1 MLARRC
7 LADQIDVPQAVSNQ
21 PRGTITMHESMN
33 KVAQVTLAFWIMKI
47 CATTL
52 GETGGD
58 LLSMTLSFGYAV
70 STVVFFGIFLVTLI
84 AQVSSRSYH
93 PLTYWAVIISTTTA
107 GTTMSDYLDRTAGLG
122 YIGGSLLLVAI
133 LISILG
139 VWRFALGSLSVDK
152 IDNPGAE
159 MFYWVTI
166 LFSNTLGTA
175 LGDFL
180 ADATGLGL
188 GYEGGALVIF
198 AVLAVIAAAYFVTR
212 VSRTLL
218 FWLAFI
224 LTRPLGATLGDI
236 LTKTH
241 EQGGLDLGTIGSSTV
256 LGIFLVGC
264 ILLAARNRPQRKL
277 QQIPDLR
284 SG

>member
-1 MLARRC
+1 
-7 LADQIDVPQAVSNQ
+7 
-21 PRGTITMHESMN
+21 MHDGVN

-58 LLSMTLSFGYAV
+58 LLSMTLNLGYAA
-70 STVVFFGIFLVTLI
+70 STAIFFGVFLVTLL
-84 AQVSSRSYH
+84 AQVSSRAFH
-93 PLTYWAVIISTTTA
+93 PLAYWAVIIATTTA

-122 YIGGSLLLVAI
+122 YIGGSLLLVVI
-133 LISILG
+133 LISMLAI
-139 VWRFALGSLSVDK
+139 WRATLGSVAVSQ
-152 IDNPGAE
+152 IDNPQAE
-159 MFYWVTI
+159 IFYWITI

-180 ADATGLGL
+180 ADETGLGL
-188 GYEGGALVIF
+188 GYEGGALVILG
-198 AVLAVIAAAYFVTR
+198 VLAVIAAAYYF
-212 VSRTLL
+212 SRASHTLL

-241 EQGGLDLGTIGSSTV
+241 AQGGLDLGTIGSSIV
-256 LGIFLVGC
+256 
-264 ILLAARNRPQRKL
+264 LAAFLLGCGILMAR
-277 QQIPDLR
+277 QQPATARDALENEV
-284 SG
+284 

>member
-1 MLARRC
+1 
-7 LADQIDVPQAVSNQ
+7 
-21 PRGTITMHESMN
+21 MHESMN
-33 KVAQVTLAFWIMKI
+33 KVAQVTLAFWVMKI

-58 LLSMTLSFGYAV
+58 LLSMTLNLGYAV
-70 STVVFFGIFLVTLI
+70 STAVFFGIFLITLI
-84 AQVSSRSYH
+84 AQVTSRSYH
-93 PLTYWAVIISTTTA
+93 PLMYWAVIISTTTA

-139 VWRFALGSLSVDK
+139 VWRLALGSLSVDR
-152 IDNPGAE
+152 IDNPRAE
-159 MFYWVTI
+159 TFYWVTI

-180 ADATGLGL
+180 ADGTGLGL
-188 GYEGGALVIF
+188 GYEGGALVIG
-198 AVLAVIAAAYFVTR
+198 AVLAVIAAAYFLTS

-236 LTKTH
+236 LTKTR
-241 EQGGLDLGTIGSSTV
+241 EQGGLDLGTIGSSIA
-256 LGIFLVGC
+256 LGIFLVAC
-264 ILLAARNRPQRKL
+264 IYFMTRNRSQGKL
-277 QQIPDLR
+277 QQISDAQYQ
-284 SG
+284 SGGG

>member
-1 MLARRC
+1 
-7 LADQIDVPQAVSNQ
+7 
-21 PRGTITMHESMN
+21 MHESMN
-33 KVAQVTLAFWIMKI
+33 KVAQVTLAFWVMKI

-58 LLSMTLSFGYAV
+58 LLSMTLNLGYAV
-70 STVVFFGIFLVTLI
+70 STAVFFAIFLITLI
-84 AQVSSRSYH
+84 AQVTSKSYH
-93 PLTYWAVIISTTTA
+93 PLAYWAVIISTTTA

-122 YIGGSLLLVAI
+122 YVGGSLLLVAI

-139 VWRFALGSLSVDK
+139 AWRLALGSLSVSK
-152 IDNPGAE
+152 IDNPTAE
-159 MFYWVTI
+159 MFYWITI

-180 ADATGLGL
+180 ADKTGLDL
-188 GYEGGALVIF
+188 GYEGGALVII
-198 AVLAVIAAAYFVTR
+198 AVLAIIAASYLFTR
-212 VSRTLL
+212 MSRTLL

-241 EQGGLDLGTIGSSTV
+241 EQGGLDLGTIGSSVV
-256 LGIFLVGC
+256 LGVFLVTC
-264 ILLAARNRPQRKL
+264 IFFAGRNRPLEKV
-277 QQIPDLR
+277 QQI
-284 SG
+284 SGSFESSVG

>member
-1 MLARRC
+1 
-7 LADQIDVPQAVSNQ
+7 
-21 PRGTITMHESMN
+21 MHESMN
-33 KVAQVTLAFWIMKI
+33 KVAQVTLAFWVMKI

-58 LLSMTLSFGYAV
+58 LLSMTLNLGYAV
-70 STVVFFGIFLVTLI
+70 STAVFFAIFLITLI
-84 AQVSSRSYH
+84 AQVTSKSYH
-93 PLTYWAVIISTTTA
+93 PLMYWAVIISTTTA

-122 YIGGSLLLVAI
+122 YVGGSLLLVAI

-139 VWRFALGSLSVDK
+139 AWRLALGSLSVGK
-152 IDNPGAE
+152 IDNPRAE

-180 ADATGLGL
+180 ADRTGLDL
-188 GYEGGALVIF
+188 GYEGGALVII
-198 AVLAVIAAAYFVTR
+198 AVLAIIAASCLFTST
-212 VSRTLL
+212 SRTLL

-241 EQGGLDLGTIGSSTV
+241 EQGGLDLGTIGSSIV
-256 LGIFLVGC
+256 LGVFLIACIFLAG
-264 ILLAARNRPQRKL
+264 RNRSQEKV
-277 QQIPDLR
+277 QQI
-284 SG
+284 SGTFESSVG

>member
-1 MLARRC
+1 
-7 LADQIDVPQAVSNQ
+7 
-21 PRGTITMHESMN
+21 MHESMN
-33 KVAQVTLAFWIMKI
+33 KVAQVTLAFWVMKI

-58 LLSMTLSFGYAV
+58 LLSMTLNLGYAV
-70 STVVFFGIFLVTLI
+70 STAVFFAIFLITLI
-84 AQVSSRSYH
+84 AQVTSKSYH
-93 PLTYWAVIISTTTA
+93 PLMYWAVIISTTTA

-122 YIGGSLLLVAI
+122 YVGGSLLLVAI

-139 VWRFALGSLSVDK
+139 AWRLALGSLSVGK
-152 IDNPGAE
+152 IDNPRAE
-159 MFYWVTI
+159 MFYWIAI

-180 ADATGLGL
+180 ADKTGLDL
-188 GYEGGALVIF
+188 GYEGGALVII
-198 AVLAVIAAAYFVTR
+198 AVLAVIAAAYLFTSM
-212 VSRTLL
+212 SRTLL

-241 EQGGLDLGTIGSSTV
+241 EQGGLDLGTIGSSIV
-256 LGIFLVGC
+256 LGVFLVACIFLAG
-264 ILLAARNRPQRKL
+264 RNRSPEKVE
-277 QQIPDLR
+277 QI
-284 SG
+284 SGSFESSVG

>member
-1 MLARRC
+1 LDNHLLHRGIC
-7 LADQIDVPQAVSNQ
+7 PQQ
-21 PRGTITMHESMN
+21 QEIPMHDSVN

-58 LLSMTLSFGYAV
+58 LLSMTLNLGYAA
-70 STVVFFGIFLVTLI
+70 STAIFFGVFLVTLA
-84 AQVSSRSYH
+84 AQVSSRAFH
-93 PLTYWAVIISTTTA
+93 PLAYWAVIIATTTA

-122 YIGGSLLLVAI
+122 YIGGSLVLASI
-133 LISILG
+133 LIAMLAL
-139 VWRFALGSLSVDK
+139 WRATLGSVAVAM
-152 IDNPGAE
+152 IDNPKAE
-159 MFYWVTI
+159 IFYWLTI

-180 ADATGLGL
+180 ADGTGLGL
-188 GYEGGALVIF
+188 GYEAGALVIMG
-198 AVLAVIAAAYFVTR
+198 VLAVIGAAYFFSR
-212 VSRTLL
+212 VSHTLL

-241 EQGGLDLGTIGSSTV
+241 AQGGLDLGTIGSSIV
-256 LGIFLVGC
+256 LGFFLLGC
-264 ILLAARNRPQRKL
+264 GMLMTRSARENTVPAKADQR
-277 QQIPDLR
+277 
-284 SG
+284 

>member
-1 MLARRC
+1 
-7 LADQIDVPQAVSNQ
+7 
-21 PRGTITMHESMN
+21 MHESMN

-58 LLSMTLSFGYAV
+58 LLSMTLNLGYAV
-70 STVVFFGIFLVTLI
+70 STAVFFGIFLVTLI
-84 AQVSSRSYH
+84 AQVTSRSYN
-93 PLTYWAVIISTTTA
+93 PLMYWAVIISTTTA

-139 VWRFALGSLSVDK
+139 VWRLALGTLSVDN
-152 IDNPGAE
+152 IDNPKAE
-159 MFYWVTI
+159 TFYWVTI

-180 ADATGLGL
+180 ADKTGLGL
-188 GYEGGALVIF
+188 GYEGGALVIG
-198 AVLAVIAAAYFVTR
+198 AVLAVIAAAYFLTS

-236 LTKTH
+236 LTKTR
-241 EQGGLDLGTIGSSTV
+241 EQGGLDLGTIGSSIV
-256 LGIFLVGC
+256 LGIFLVAC
-264 ILLAARNRPQRKL
+264 IYFMTRNRSQGKL
-277 QQIPDLR
+277 QQIPDAR
-284 SG
+284 CQSGGG

>member
-1 MLARRC
+1 
-7 LADQIDVPQAVSNQ
+7 
-21 PRGTITMHESMN
+21 MHAGMN

-58 LLSMTLSFGYAV
+58 LLSMTLNLGYAV
-70 STVVFFGIFLVTLI
+70 STAVFFGIFLATLL
-84 AQVSSRSYH
+84 AQVTSRSYH
-93 PLTYWAVIISTTTA
+93 PLMYWTVIISTTTA
-107 GTTMSDYLDRTAGLG
+107 GTTLSDYLDRTAGLG
-122 YIGGSLLLVAI
+122 YIGGSLVLVAI
-133 LISILG
+133 LVAILA
-139 VWRFALGSLSVDK
+139 VWRLTLGSLAVDR
-152 IDNPGAE
+152 IDNPKAE
-159 MFYWVTI
+159 TFYWVTI

-180 ADATGLGL
+180 ADKTGLGL

-198 AVLAVIAAAYFVTR
+198 AVLALIAAAYVLTS

-241 EQGGLDLGTIGSSTV
+241 EQGGLDLGTIGSSIV
-256 LGIFLVGC
+256 LGVFLVGC
-264 ILLAARNRPQRKL
+264 TLVVARNHAQEKRRSQAKAQQLSAARLESN
-277 QQIPDLR
+277 I
-284 SG
+284 G

>member
-1 MLARRC
+1 M
-7 LADQIDVPQAVSNQ
+7 Q
-21 PRGTITMHESMN
+21 ESMN

-58 LLSMTLSFGYAV
+58 LLSMTLNLGYAV
-70 STVVFFGIFLVTLI
+70 STAIFFGTFLATLV
-84 AQVSSRSYH
+84 AQVASRSYH
-93 PLTYWAVIISTTTA
+93 PMMYWAVIISTTTA

-133 LISILG
+133 LVAILG
-139 VWRFALGSLSVDK
+139 SWRFALGSVSVSN
-152 IDNPGAE
+152 IDNPKTE
-159 MFYWVTI
+159 IFYWVTI

-175 LGDFL
+175 VGDFL
-180 ADATGLGL
+180 ADKTGLNL
-188 GYEGGALVIF
+188 GYEGGALVIV
-198 AVLAVIAAAYFVTR
+198 AVLAIIAATYRFTKA
-212 VSRTLL
+212 SHTLL

-241 EQGGLDLGTIGSSTV
+241 AQGGLDLGTIGSSTV
-256 LGIFLVGC
+256 LGVFLVAC
-264 ILLAARNRPQRKL
+264 ICFASRDRWQGWNFFARSAAPRRAISMRS
-277 QQIPDLR
+277 DLE
-284 SG
+284 

>member
-1 MLARRC
+1 
-7 LADQIDVPQAVSNQ
+7 
-21 PRGTITMHESMN
+21 MHESMN

-58 LLSMTLSFGYAV
+58 LLSMTLNLGYAV
-70 STVVFFGIFLVTLI
+70 STAVFFGIFLVTLV
-84 AQVSSRSYH
+84 AQVTSKSYH
-93 PLTYWAVIISTTTA
+93 PLMYWAVIISTTTA

-122 YIGGSLLLVAI
+122 YIGGSFVLVAI
-133 LISILG
+133 LVSILG
-139 VWRFALGSLSVDK
+139 IWRLALGSVSVDK
-152 IDNPGAE
+152 IDNPRTE
-159 MFYWVTI
+159 VFYWVTI

-175 LGDFL
+175 VGDFL
-180 ADATGLGL
+180 ADKTGLNL
-188 GYEGGALVIF
+188 GYEGGALVIM
-198 AVLAVIAAAYFVTR
+198 AVLAVIAGAYAFTS

-241 EQGGLDLGTIGSSTV
+241 AQGGLDLGTIGSSIV
-256 LGIFLVGC
+256 LGIFLVVCVYFMG
-264 ILLAARNRPQRKL
+264 RKQGKD
-277 QQIPDLR
+277 QQV
-284 SG
+284 SGGDAVRVESTL

>member
-1 MLARRC
+1 
-7 LADQIDVPQAVSNQ
+7 
-21 PRGTITMHESMN
+21 MHETMN

-58 LLSMTLSFGYAV
+58 LLSMTMNLGYAV
-70 STVVFFGIFLVTLI
+70 STAIFFGIFLVTLAVQI
-84 AQVSSRSYH
+84 TSRSYH
-93 PLTYWAVIISTTTA
+93 PLMYWAVIISTTTA

-122 YIGGSLLLVAI
+122 YIGGSVVLVAI
-133 LISILG
+133 LLCVLG
-139 VWRFALGSLSVDK
+139 AWRLALGSLSVSK
-152 IDNPGAE
+152 IDNPRAE
-159 MFYWVTI
+159 AFYWITI

-180 ADATGLGL
+180 ADQTGLGL
-188 GYEGGALVIF
+188 GYEGGALVI
-198 AVLAVIAAAYFVTR
+198 AAALAMIAAAYFFTGA
-212 VSRTLL
+212 SRTLL

-241 EQGGLDLGTIGSSTV
+241 AQGGLDLGTVGSSIV
-256 LGIFLVGC
+256 LAVFLGAGVF
-264 ILLAARNRPQRKL
+264 LSARSRSRAEVRE
-277 QQIPDLR
+277 DSDGEALR
-284 SG
+284 V

>member
-1 MLARRC
+1 
-7 LADQIDVPQAVSNQ
+7 
-21 PRGTITMHESMN
+21 
-33 KVAQVTLAFWIMKI
+33 MKI

-58 LLSMTLSFGYAV
+58 LLSMTLSLGYAV
-70 STVVFFGIFLVTLI
+70 STAVFFGIFLVTLI
-84 AQVSSRSYH
+84 AQVTSRSYN
-93 PLTYWAVIISTTTA
+93 PLMYWAVIISTTTA

-139 VWRFALGSLSVDK
+139 VWRLALGTLSVDN
-152 IDNPGAE
+152 IDNPKAE
-159 MFYWVTI
+159 TFYWVTI

-180 ADATGLGL
+180 ADKTGLGL
-188 GYEGGALVIF
+188 GYEGGALVIG
-198 AVLAVIAAAYFVTR
+198 AVLAVIAAAYFLTS

-236 LTKTH
+236 LTKTR
-241 EQGGLDLGTIGSSTV
+241 EQGGLDLGTIGSSIV
-256 LGIFLVGC
+256 LGIFLVAC
-264 ILLAARNRPQRKL
+264 IYFMTRNRSQGKL
-277 QQIPDLR
+277 QQIPDAR
-284 SG
+284 CQSGGG